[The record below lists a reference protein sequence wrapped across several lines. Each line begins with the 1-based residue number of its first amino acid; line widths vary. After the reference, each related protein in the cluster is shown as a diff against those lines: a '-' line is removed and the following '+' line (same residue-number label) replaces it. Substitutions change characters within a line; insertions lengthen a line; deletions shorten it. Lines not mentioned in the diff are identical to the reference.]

1 MRAGAFFA
9 GIILCSAL
17 ACSSS
22 DTSPTSP
29 TTTST
34 LTVMLTD
41 TPFADAAAMLVTF
54 SEVSVHRSGGTFL
67 PLTFAG
73 GASSR
78 TCDLKRLV
86 GAQDVLG
93 TGVLPAG
100 HYTEVRLT
108 VASGVVYL
116 DAATTGDAC
125 GPSLAAPAG
134 RSALVVVPSG
144 EIRLNREFDL
154 TDAASTTMTLD
165 FNGDQSLVL
174 TGNQYILTPV
184 ITVVSVQ

>member
-1 MRAGAFFA
+1 MRAGAFVA
-9 GIILCSAL
+9 GVILCSTV
-17 ACSSS
+17 ACSSQN
-22 DTSPTSP
+22 SPTGP

-54 SEVSVHRSGGTFL
+54 SEVSAHRSGGAFL
-67 PLTFAG
+67 PLTFAA

-93 TGVLPAG
+93 TGPLPAG

-108 VASGVVYL
+108 VASAAVYL

-134 RSALVVVPSG
+134 RSALVTVPSG
-144 EIRLNREFDL
+144 EIKLNREFDL
-154 TDAASTTMTLD
+154 TAGGGTTMTLD
-165 FNGDQSLVL
+165 FNGDQSLIQA
-174 TGNQYILTPV
+174 GNQYILTPV
-184 ITVVSVQ
+184 VTVVSVQ

>member
-1 MRAGAFFA
+1 MRSGAFVA
-9 GIILCSAL
+9 GIILCSAV
-17 ACSSS
+17 ACSNSEK
-22 DTSPTSP
+22 SPTGP

-34 LTVMLTD
+34 LTVILTD
-41 TPFADAAAMLVTF
+41 TPFADAAAVLVTF
-54 SEVSVHRSGGTFL
+54 SDVSAHRSGGSFL
-67 PLTFAG
+67 PLTFTG

-78 TCDLKRLV
+78 TCDLKRLT

-93 TGVLPAG
+93 TGALPAG
-100 HYTEVRLT
+100 HYTELRLT
-108 VASGVVYL
+108 VASAAVYF

-134 RSALVVVPSG
+134 RSALVAVPSG
-144 EIRLNREFDL
+144 EIKLNREFEL
-154 TDAASTTMTLD
+154 TDAGGTTMTLD
-165 FNGDQSLVL
+165 FNGDQSLIQ

>member
-1 MRAGAFFA
+1 MRAGAFVA
-9 GIILCSAL
+9 GIILCSCV

-22 DTSPTSP
+22 QKSPTGP
-29 TTTST
+29 TTASK

-41 TPFADAAAMLVTF
+41 TPFTDAAAVLVTF
-54 SEVSVHRSGGTFL
+54 SDVSAHRSGGTFL

-73 GASSR
+73 GASNR

-86 GAQDVLG
+86 GAQDVLA
-93 TGVLPAG
+93 TGMLPAD

-108 VASGVVYL
+108 VASATVYF
-116 DAATTGDAC
+116 DAPTSGDAC

-134 RSALVVVPSG
+134 RSALVTVASS
-144 EIRLNREFDL
+144 EITLNREFDL
-154 TDAASTTMTLD
+154 TEAGSTTMRLD

-174 TGNQYILTPV
+174 AGTLYVLTPV

>member
-1 MRAGAFFA
+1 MRAGAFVA
-9 GIILCSAL
+9 GVILCSAV
-17 ACSSS
+17 ACSGQK
-22 DTSPTSP
+22 SPMGP

-41 TPFADAAAMLVTF
+41 TPFADAAAVLVTF
-54 SEVSVHRSGGTFL
+54 SEVSAHRSGGAFL
-67 PLTFAG
+67 PLAFAG

-93 TGVLPAG
+93 TGPLPAG

-108 VASGVVYL
+108 VASAAVYL

-134 RSALVVVPSG
+134 RSALVTVPSG
-144 EIRLNREFDL
+144 EIKLNREFDL
-154 TDAASTTMTLD
+154 TAGGGTTMTLD
-165 FNGDQSLVL
+165 FNGDQSLVQA
-174 TGNQYILTPV
+174 GNQYILTPV

>member
-1 MRAGAFFA
+1 MRTGAFVA
-9 GIILCSAL
+9 GIVLCSAV
-17 ACSSS
+17 ACSSEK
-22 DTSPTSP
+22 SPTEP

-41 TPFADAAAMLVTF
+41 TPFADAGAMLVTF
-54 SEVSVHRSGGTFL
+54 SEVSAHRSGGAFL

-93 TGVLPAG
+93 TGPLPAG

-108 VASGVVYL
+108 VASAAVYF

-134 RSALVVVPSG
+134 RSALVTVPSG
-144 EIRLNREFDL
+144 EIKLNREFDL
-154 TDAASTTMTLD
+154 TAGGTTTMTLD

-174 TGNQYILTPV
+174 AGAQYILTPV